1 MRSRAQRAVN
11 HLMYGQ
17 RDEPAGVLAE
27 LGERLQSVLLPADV
41 ATVIVDTIARSL
53 RVPYVGLDVL
63 DADGGLHLVAERGVE
78 RGPMHAEPLLHHG
91 AEVGRLRVS
100 GRGPRT
106 RSIPPTWTSWD
117 RWPVR
122 SGPPSRRSACTPT
135 SCGPERRW

>member
-53 RVPYVGLDVL
+53 RV
-63 DADGGLHLVAERGVE
+63 
-78 RGPMHAEPLLHHG
+78 
-91 AEVGRLRVS
+91 
-100 GRGPRT
+100 RT
-106 RSIPPTWTSWD
+106 
-117 RWPVR
+117 
-122 SGPPSRRSACTPT
+122 
-135 SCGPERRW
+135 